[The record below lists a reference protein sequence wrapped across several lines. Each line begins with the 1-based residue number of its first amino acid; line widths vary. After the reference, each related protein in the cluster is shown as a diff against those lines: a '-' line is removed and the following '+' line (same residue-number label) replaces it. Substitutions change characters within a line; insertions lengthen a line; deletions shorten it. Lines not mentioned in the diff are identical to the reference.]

1 MNFQQLR
8 IVRETVRCHF
18 NLTEASN
25 ALFTSQ
31 SGASKHIR
39 DLEEELGV
47 ELFERRGKRILGLT
61 VAGQGLIEVIERI
74 LLDVEN
80 LKRSAHQLTHED
92 QGSLGIATT
101 HTQARYALPPIIA
114 RFKQAFPKVHLELH
128 QCGPD
133 EIVSLLKAGKV
144 DIGIATE
151 ALHEENQLFACFPFY
166 HWYHGVIVPD
176 HHPLNDGTPLTLER
190 IAEHP
195 IVTYHDGFT
204 GRARI
209 DRAFAAAEL
218 YPDIVLTALDADVI
232 KTYVEL
238 EMGVGVIASMAYHE
252 QRDRGLTLLDASALF
267 PRNTTYLALR
277 RGHFL
282 RGYAYQFLKLCRENL
297 DEETVQRVLAGR
309 QGDFA
314 GL

>member
-8 IVRETVRCHF
+8 IIRETVRRGF
-18 NLTEASN
+18 NLTEASH
-25 ALFTSQ
+25 ALYTSQ

-61 VAGQGLIEVIERI
+61 QGGAALVEIIERI
-74 LLDVEN
+74 LLDAEN

-92 QGSLGIATT
+92 QGSLAIATT

-114 RFKQAFPKVHLELH
+114 RFKQIFPKVHLELH

-151 ALHEENQLFACFPFY
+151 ALHEEGQLFACFPFY
-166 HWYHGVIVPD
+166 HWYHGVIVPEG
-176 HHPLNDGTPLTLER
+176 HPLDNGESLTLER

-195 IVTYHDGFT
+195 IVTYHEGFT

-209 DRAFAAAEL
+209 DRAFSATEVM
-218 YPDIVLTALDADVI
+218 PDIVLTALDADVI

-238 EMGVGVIASMAYHE
+238 GLGVGLIASMAYHE
-252 QRDRGLTLLDASALF
+252 ERDRGLTLLDASNLL

-282 RGYAYQFLKLCRENL
+282 RAYAYRFLQLCREDL
-297 DEETVQRVLAGR
+297 DEATVQSVLAGK
-309 QGDFA
+309 A
-314 GL
+314 A

>member
-1 MNFQQLR
+1 MNLQQLR
-8 IVRETVRCHF
+8 IVRETVRQHF

-39 DLEEELGV
+39 DLEDELGV

-61 VAGQGLIEVIERI
+61 VAGATLIEVIERI

-80 LKRSAHQLTHED
+80 LKRSAHQLAHED
-92 QGSLGIATT
+92 QGSLAIATT
-101 HTQARYALPPIIA
+101 HTQARYALPPVIA

-151 ALHEENQLFACFPFY
+151 ALHEEGQLFACFPFH
-166 HWYHGVIVPD
+166 HWHHGVIVPNG
-176 HHPLNDGTPLTLER
+176 HPLDDGALLTLER

-195 IVTYHDGFT
+195 IVTYHEGFT

-209 DRAFAAAEL
+209 DHAFEAADL
-218 YPDIVLTALDADVI
+218 VPDIVLTALDADVI

-238 EMGVGVIASMAYHE
+238 GLGVGLIASVAYHT
-252 QRDRGLTLLDASALF
+252 QRDQGLRLLDTSHLF

-282 RGYAYQFLKLCRENL
+282 RSYAYQFLSFCREDL
-297 DEETVQRVLAGR
+297 DENSVQQALSGR
-309 QGDFA
+309 A
-314 GL
+314 A

>member
-8 IVRETVRCHF
+8 IVRETVRRGF

-25 ALFTSQ
+25 ALYTSQ

-61 VAGQGLIEVIERI
+61 QGGAALVEIIERI
-74 LLDVEN
+74 LLDAEN

-92 QGSLGIATT
+92 QGSLAIATT

-114 RFKQAFPKVHLELH
+114 RFKQIFPKVHLELH

-151 ALHEENQLFACFPFY
+151 ALHEEGQLFACFPFY
-166 HWYHGVIVPD
+166 HWYHGVIVPEG
-176 HHPLNDGTPLTLER
+176 HPLDNGESLTLER

-195 IVTYHDGFT
+195 IVTYHEGFT

-209 DRAFAAAEL
+209 DRAFSAAEVM
-218 YPDIVLTALDADVI
+218 PDIVLTALDADVI

-238 EMGVGVIASMAYHE
+238 GLGVGLIASMAYHE
-252 QRDRGLTLLDASALF
+252 ERDRGLTLLDASNLL

-282 RGYAYQFLKLCRENL
+282 RAYAYRFLQLCREDL
-297 DEETVQRVLAGR
+297 DESTVQQVLAGK
-309 QGDFA
+309 A
-314 GL
+314 A

>member
-8 IVRETVRCHF
+8 IVRETVRHHF

-39 DLEEELGV
+39 DLEEELGI

-61 VAGQGLIEVIERI
+61 QAGSSLIEIIERI
-74 LLDVEN
+74 LLDAEN

-92 QGSLGIATT
+92 RGSLAIATT

-114 RFKQAFPKVHLELH
+114 RFKQVFPRVHLELH
-128 QCGPD
+128 QCGPE

-151 ALHEENQLFACFPFY
+151 ALHEESQQFACFPFY
-166 HWYHGVIVPD
+166 HWYHGVIVPEG
-176 HHPLNDGTPLTLER
+176 HPLDDGVPLTLEH
-190 IAEHP
+190 IAKHP
-195 IVTYHDGFT
+195 IVTYHEGFT

-209 DRAFAAAEL
+209 DQAFSAAGVI
-218 YPDIVLTALDADVI
+218 PDIVLTALDADVI

-238 EMGVGVIASMAYHE
+238 GLGVGLIASMAYHDH
-252 QRDRGLTLLDASALF
+252 RDQGLTLLDASDLL

-282 RGYAYQFLKLCRENL
+282 RSYAYRFLELCREDL
-297 DEETVQRVLAGR
+297 DEATVQQVLAGK
-309 QGDFA
+309 A
-314 GL
+314 A

>member
-1 MNFQQLR
+1 MPQIF
-8 IVRETVRCHF
+8 C
-18 NLTEASN
+18 S
-25 ALFTSQ
+25 ALGWQPLIEDTRSTQ
-31 SGASKHIR
+31 ELARLAEQIR
-39 DLEEELGV
+39 KLEDELGV
-47 ELFERRGKRILGLT
+47 EIFTRHGKRVRSLTEPGRIILQS
-61 VAGQGLIEVIERI
+61 VERI
-74 LLDVEN
+74 LQEVES
-80 LKRSAHQLTHED
+80 LKRVGKDYAAQD
-92 QGSLGIATT
+92 QGNLVIAAT

-128 QCGPD
+128 QCSPE

-151 ALHEENQLFACFPFY
+151 ALHEEGQLFACFPFY
-166 HWYHGVIVPD
+166 HWYHGVVVPEE
-176 HHPLNDGTPLTLER
+176 HPLNDGLPLTLAR
-190 IAEHP
+190 ITEHP
-195 IVTYHDGFT
+195 IVTYHEGFT

-209 DRAFAAAEL
+209 DTAFSAADV

-238 EMGVGVIASMAYHE
+238 GMGVGLIASMAYHE
-252 QRDRGLTLLDASALF
+252 QRDQGLKLLDASALF

-309 QGDFA
+309 P
-314 GL
+314 L

>member
-8 IVRETVRCHF
+8 IVRETVRRGF

-25 ALFTSQ
+25 ALYTSQ

-61 VAGQGLIEVIERI
+61 QGGAALVEIIERI
-74 LLDVEN
+74 LLDAEN

-92 QGSLGIATT
+92 QGSLAIATT
-101 HTQARYALPPIIA
+101 HTQARYALPPIVA
-114 RFKQAFPKVHLELH
+114 RFKQVFPKVHLELH

-151 ALHEENQLFACFPFY
+151 ALHEEGQLFACFPFY
-166 HWYHGVIVPD
+166 HWYHGVIVPQG
-176 HHPLNDGTPLTLER
+176 HPLDDGKPLTLER

-195 IVTYHDGFT
+195 IVTYHEGFT

-209 DRAFAAAEL
+209 DRAFCAAEVV
-218 YPDIVLTALDADVI
+218 PDIVLTALDADVI

-238 EMGVGVIASMAYHE
+238 GLGVGLIASMAYHE
-252 QRDRGLTLLDASALF
+252 ERDRGLTLLDASDLL

-282 RGYAYQFLKLCRENL
+282 RTYAYRFLQLCREDL
-297 DEETVQRVLAGR
+297 DELTVQQVLAGK
-309 QGDFA
+309 A
-314 GL
+314 E

>member
-8 IVRETVRCHF
+8 IIRETVRRGF

-25 ALFTSQ
+25 ALYTSQ

-61 VAGQGLIEVIERI
+61 QGGATLVEIIERI
-74 LLDVEN
+74 LLDAEN

-92 QGSLGIATT
+92 QGSLAIATT

-114 RFKQAFPKVHLELH
+114 RFKQIFPKVHLELH

-151 ALHEENQLFACFPFY
+151 ALHEEGQLFACFPFY
-166 HWYHGVIVPD
+166 HWYHGVIVPEG
-176 HHPLNDGTPLTLER
+176 HPLDNGESLTLER

-195 IVTYHDGFT
+195 IVTYHEGFT

-209 DRAFAAAEL
+209 DRAFSAAEVM
-218 YPDIVLTALDADVI
+218 PDIVLTALDADVI

-238 EMGVGVIASMAYHE
+238 GLGVGLIASMAYHE
-252 QRDRGLTLLDASALF
+252 ERDRGLTLLDASNLL

-282 RGYAYQFLKLCRENL
+282 RAYAYRFLQLCREDL
-297 DEETVQRVLAGR
+297 DESTVQQVLAGK
-309 QGDFA
+309 A
-314 GL
+314 A

>member
-8 IVRETVRCHF
+8 IVRETVRHHF

-61 VAGQGLIEVIERI
+61 HAGTSLLEIIERI
-74 LLDVEN
+74 LLNAEN

-92 QGSLGIATT
+92 QGILAIATT
-101 HTQARYALPPIIA
+101 HTPAHYVLPPIIA
-114 RFKQAFPKVHLELH
+114 RFKQAFPKVHLEIH

-144 DIGIATE
+144 DIGIGPE
-151 ALHEENQLFACFPFY
+151 ALDKEEQQFACFPFY
-166 HWYHGVIVPD
+166 HWYHGVIVPKG
-176 HHPLNDGTPLTLER
+176 HPLDDGQPLTLAR
-190 IAEHP
+190 IANHP
-195 IVTYHDGFT
+195 IITYHEGVK

-209 DRAFAAAEL
+209 DKAFTSAEL
-218 YPDIVLTALDADVI
+218 MPDVVLTALDSDVI

-238 EMGVGVIASMAYHE
+238 GLGVGLIASMAYHE
-252 QRDRGLTLLDASALF
+252 DRDRGLKLLDASDLL
-267 PRNTTYLALR
+267 PRNITYLALR
-277 RGHFL
+277 RERFLRSFAYHFL
-282 RGYAYQFLKLCRENL
+282 QLCHSDL
-297 DEETVQRVLAGR
+297 DAATIQQVLAGN
-309 QGDFA
+309 QA
-314 GL
+314 

>member
-1 MNFQQLR
+1 MNLQQLR
-8 IVRETVRCHF
+8 IVRETVRQHF

-39 DLEEELGV
+39 DLEDELGV

-61 VAGQGLIEVIERI
+61 VAGATLIEVIERI

-80 LKRSAHQLTHED
+80 LKRSAHQLAHED
-92 QGSLGIATT
+92 QGSLAIATT
-101 HTQARYALPPIIA
+101 HTQARYALPPVIT

-151 ALHEENQLFACFPFY
+151 ALHEEGHLFACFPFH
-166 HWYHGVIVPD
+166 HWHHGVVVPSG
-176 HHPLNDGTPLTLER
+176 HPLDNGAPLTLER

-195 IVTYHDGFT
+195 IVTYHEGFT

-209 DRAFAAAEL
+209 DLAFEAADL
-218 YPDIVLTALDADVI
+218 VPDIVLTALDADVI

-238 EMGVGVIASMAYHE
+238 GLGVGLIASVAYHT
-252 QRDRGLTLLDASALF
+252 QRDQGLRLLDASHLF

-282 RGYAYQFLKLCRENL
+282 RSYAYQFLSFCREDL
-297 DEETVQRVLAGR
+297 DESSVQQALSGR
-309 QGDFA
+309 A
-314 GL
+314 A

>member
-8 IVRETVRCHF
+8 IIRETVRRGF

-25 ALFTSQ
+25 ALYTSQ

-61 VAGQGLIEVIERI
+61 QGGAALVEIIERI
-74 LLDVEN
+74 LLDAEN

-92 QGSLGIATT
+92 QGSLAIATT

-114 RFKQAFPKVHLELH
+114 RFKQIFPKVHLELH

-151 ALHEENQLFACFPFY
+151 ALHEEGQLFACFPFY
-166 HWYHGVIVPD
+166 HWYHGVIVPEG
-176 HHPLNDGTPLTLER
+176 HPLDNGESLTLER

-195 IVTYHDGFT
+195 IVTYHEGFT

-209 DRAFAAAEL
+209 DRAFSAAEVM
-218 YPDIVLTALDADVI
+218 PDIVLTALDADVI

-238 EMGVGVIASMAYHE
+238 GLGVGLIASMAYHE
-252 QRDRGLTLLDASALF
+252 ERDRGLTLLDASNLL

-282 RGYAYQFLKLCRENL
+282 RAYAYRFLQLCREDL
-297 DEETVQRVLAGR
+297 DEATVQSVLAGK
-309 QGDFA
+309 A
-314 GL
+314 A

>member
-1 MNFQQLR
+1 MNLQQLR
-8 IVRETVRCHF
+8 IVRETVRKDF

-39 DLEEELGV
+39 DLEDELGV

-61 VAGQGLIEVIERI
+61 VAGRALIEVIERI
-74 LLDVEN
+74 LLDTEN
-80 LKRSAHQLTHED
+80 LKRSAHQLAHED
-92 QGSLGIATT
+92 QGSLAIATT
-101 HTQARYALPPIIA
+101 HTQARYALPPIVA
-114 RFKQAFPKVHLELH
+114 RFKQVFPKVHLELH

-151 ALHEENQLFACFPFY
+151 ALHEQGQLFACFPFY
-166 HWYHGVIVPD
+166 HWYHAVIVPEG
-176 HHPLNDGTPLTLER
+176 HALNDGAALTLER
-190 IAEHP
+190 IADYP
-195 IVTYHDGFT
+195 IVTYHEGFT

-209 DRAFAAAEL
+209 DEAFAAADVV
-218 YPDIVLTALDADVI
+218 PDIVLTALDADVI

-238 EMGVGVIASMAYHE
+238 ELGVGLIASMAYHE
-252 QRDRGLTLLDASALF
+252 KRDAGLSLLDVSALF

-282 RGYAYQFLKLCRENL
+282 RGYAYQFLQFCRDDL
-297 DEETVQRVLAGR
+297 DEATVQQVMAG
-309 QGDFA
+309 DEP
-314 GL
+314 

>member
-1 MNFQQLR
+1 MNLQQLR
-8 IVRETVRCHF
+8 IVRETVRQRF

-39 DLEEELGV
+39 DLEDELGV

-61 VAGQGLIEVIERI
+61 VAGGSLIEVIERI
-74 LLDVEN
+74 LLDIEN
-80 LKRSAHQLTHED
+80 LKRSAHQFAHQD
-92 QGSLGIATT
+92 QGSLAIATT
-101 HTQARYALPPIIA
+101 HTQARYALPSIIA

-151 ALHEENQLFACFPFY
+151 ALHEEGQLFACFPFH
-166 HWYHGVIVPD
+166 HWHHSVIVPEG
-176 HHPLNDGTPLTLER
+176 HPLEDGEPLTLER
-190 IAEHP
+190 IADYP
-195 IVTYHDGFT
+195 IVTYHEGFT

-209 DRAFAAAEL
+209 DRAFESAEVV
-218 YPDIVLTALDADVI
+218 PDIVLTALDADVI

-238 EMGVGVIASMAYHE
+238 GLGVGVIASVAYHE
-252 QRDRGLTLLDASALF
+252 QRDRGLSLLDTSHLF

-282 RGYAYQFLKLCRENL
+282 RSYAYRFLNFCRDDL
-297 DEETVQRVLAGR
+297 DESRVQQVLAGR
-309 QGDFA
+309 SD
-314 GL
+314 

>member
-1 MNFQQLR
+1 MGAPDVNFQQLR
-8 IVRETVRCHF
+8 IVRETVRQGF

-25 ALFTSQ
+25 ALYTSQ

-61 VAGQGLIEVIERI
+61 QAGTSLLDIVERI
-74 LLDVEN
+74 LLDAEN

-92 QGSLGIATT
+92 QGSLAIATT

-114 RFKQAFPKVHLELH
+114 RFKQAFPKVHLALH

-133 EIVSLLKAGKV
+133 EIVALLKSGKV

-151 ALHEENQLFACFPFY
+151 ALHEEGQLFACFPFY
-166 HWYHGVIVPD
+166 HWYHGVIVPEG
-176 HHPLNDGTPLTLER
+176 HPLADGEPLTLER
-190 IAEHP
+190 IAGHP
-195 IVTYHDGFT
+195 IVTYHEGFT

-209 DRAFAAAEL
+209 DQAFSSADL
-218 YPDIVLTALDADVI
+218 VTDIVLTALDADVI

-238 EMGVGVIASMAYHE
+238 GLGVGLIASMAYHE
-252 QRDRGLTLLDASALF
+252 ERDRGLALLDASELL

-282 RGYAYQFLKLCRENL
+282 RTYAYRFLQLCREDL
-297 DEETVQRVLAGR
+297 DEGTVQRVLAGKV
-309 QGDFA
+309 A
-314 GL
+314 

>member
-8 IVRETVRCHF
+8 IIRETVRRGF

-25 ALFTSQ
+25 ALYTSQ

-61 VAGQGLIEVIERI
+61 QGGAALVEIIERI
-74 LLDVEN
+74 LLDAEN

-92 QGSLGIATT
+92 QGSLAIATT

-114 RFKQAFPKVHLELH
+114 RFKQIFPKVHLELH

-151 ALHEENQLFACFPFY
+151 ALHEEGQLFACFPFY
-166 HWYHGVIVPD
+166 HWYHGVIVPEG
-176 HHPLNDGTPLTLER
+176 HPLDNGESLTLER

-195 IVTYHDGFT
+195 IVTYHEGFT

-209 DRAFAAAEL
+209 DRAFSATEVM
-218 YPDIVLTALDADVI
+218 PDIVLTALDADVI

-238 EMGVGVIASMAYHE
+238 GLGVGLIASMAYHE
-252 QRDRGLTLLDASALF
+252 ERDRGLTLLDASNLL

-282 RGYAYQFLKLCRENL
+282 RAYAYRFLQLCREDL
-297 DEETVQRVLAGR
+297 DEATVQSVLAGK
-309 QGDFA
+309 A
-314 GL
+314 A

>member
-1 MNFQQLR
+1 MPNVNFQQLR
-8 IVRETVRCHF
+8 IVRETVRKGF

-25 ALFTSQ
+25 ALYTSQ

-61 VAGQGLIEVIERI
+61 QAGSSLVEIIERI
-74 LLDVEN
+74 LLDAEN

-92 QGSLGIATT
+92 QGSLAIATT

-133 EIVSLLKAGKV
+133 EIVSMLKAGKV

-151 ALHEENQLFACFPFY
+151 ALHEEGQLFACFPFY
-166 HWYHGVIVPD
+166 HWYHGVIVPAG
-176 HHPLNDGTPLTLER
+176 HPLDDGKPLSLER

-195 IVTYHDGFT
+195 IVTYHEGFT

-209 DRAFAAAEL
+209 DQAFSAVDVM
-218 YPDIVLTALDADVI
+218 PDIVLTALDADVI

-238 EMGVGVIASMAYHE
+238 GLGVGLIASMAYHD
-252 QRDRGLTLLDASALF
+252 QRDQGLTLLDASDLL

-282 RGYAYQFLKLCRENL
+282 RSYAYRFLELCREDL
-297 DEETVQRVLAGR
+297 DEATVQSVLAGK
-309 QGDFA
+309 A
-314 GL
+314 A

>member
-1 MNFQQLR
+1 MNIQQLR
-8 IVRETVRCHF
+8 IVRETVRQHF

-61 VAGQGLIEVIERI
+61 VAGSTLIDCIERI

-92 QGSLGIATT
+92 QGSLAIATT

-128 QCGPD
+128 QCGPE
-133 EIVSLLKAGKV
+133 EIVSMLKAGKV
-144 DIGIATE
+144 DVGIATE
-151 ALHEENQLFACFPFY
+151 ALNEEGQLFACFPFY
-166 HWYHGVIVPD
+166 HWYHGVVVPEE
-176 HHPLNDGTPLTLER
+176 HPLNDGYPLTLER
-190 IAEHP
+190 ITQHP
-195 IVTYHDGFT
+195 IVTYHEGFT

-209 DRAFAAAEL
+209 DTAFSAANA

-238 EMGVGVIASMAYHE
+238 GMGVGLIASMAYHE
-252 QRDRGLTLLDASALF
+252 QRDQGLKLLDASSLF

-309 QGDFA
+309 PD
-314 GL
+314 

>member
-1 MNFQQLR
+1 MNLQQLR
-8 IVRETVRCHF
+8 IVRETVRHRF
-18 NLTEASN
+18 NLTEAAN

-61 VAGQGLIEVIERI
+61 MAGSTLLEIIERI
-74 LLDVEN
+74 LLDAEN

-92 QGSLGIATT
+92 QGSLAIATT
-101 HTQARYALPPIIA
+101 HTQARYALPPVIA

-133 EIVSLLKAGKV
+133 EIVSMLKAGKV

-151 ALHEENQLFACFPFY
+151 ALHKEGQQFACFPFY
-166 HWYHGVIVPD
+166 HWYHGVIVPEG
-176 HHPLNDGTPLTLER
+176 HPLDDGQPLTLSR
-190 IAEHP
+190 IAAHP
-195 IVTYHDGFT
+195 IVTYHEGFT
-204 GRARI
+204 RRARI
-209 DRAFAAAEL
+209 DQAFSSSEL
-218 YPDIVLTALDADVI
+218 VPDIVLTALDADVI

-238 EMGVGVIASMAYHE
+238 GLGVGVIASMAYHE
-252 QRDRGLTLLDASALF
+252 DRDRGLRLLDASELL

-282 RGYAYQFLKLCRENL
+282 RSFAYHFLQLCRSDL
-297 DEETVQRVLAGR
+297 DEAAVQQRLAGNP
-309 QGDFA
+309 A
-314 GL
+314 

>member
-1 MNFQQLR
+1 MVPDVNFQQLR
-8 IVRETVRCHF
+8 IVRETVRKGF

-61 VAGQGLIEVIERI
+61 QAGSALIEIIERI
-74 LLDVEN
+74 LLDTEN

-92 QGSLGIATT
+92 QGSLAIATT

-114 RFKQAFPKVHLELH
+114 RFKQAFPKVHLALH
-128 QCGPD
+128 QCGPG
-133 EIVSLLKAGKV
+133 EIVSLLKSGKV

-151 ALHEENQLFACFPFY
+151 ALHEEGQQFACFPFY
-166 HWYHGVIVPD
+166 HWYHGVIVPEG
-176 HHPLNDGTPLTLER
+176 HPLADGEPLTLAR

-195 IVTYHDGFT
+195 IVTYHEGFT

-209 DRAFAAAEL
+209 DQAFSSADL
-218 YPDIVLTALDADVI
+218 VPDIVLTALDADVI

-238 EMGVGVIASMAYHE
+238 GLGVGLIASMAYHE
-252 QRDRGLTLLDASALF
+252 QRDQGLTLLDASDLL

-282 RGYAYQFLKLCRENL
+282 RTYAYRFLELCREDL
-297 DEETVQRVLAGR
+297 DEATVQQVLSGKA
-309 QGDFA
+309 A
-314 GL
+314 

>member
-8 IVRETVRCHF
+8 IVRETVRKGF

-61 VAGQGLIEVIERI
+61 QAGSALIEIIERI
-74 LLDVEN
+74 LLDTEN

-92 QGSLGIATT
+92 QGSLAIATT

-114 RFKQAFPKVHLELH
+114 RFKQAFPKVHLALH
-128 QCGPD
+128 QCGPG
-133 EIVSLLKAGKV
+133 EIVSLLKSGKV

-151 ALHEENQLFACFPFY
+151 ALHEEGQQFACFPFY
-166 HWYHGVIVPD
+166 HWYHGVIVPEG
-176 HHPLNDGTPLTLER
+176 HPLADGEPLTLAR

-195 IVTYHDGFT
+195 IVTYHEGFT

-209 DRAFAAAEL
+209 DQAFSSADL
-218 YPDIVLTALDADVI
+218 VPDIVLTALDADVI

-238 EMGVGVIASMAYHE
+238 GLGVGLIASMAYHE
-252 QRDRGLTLLDASALF
+252 QRDQGLTLLDASDLL

-282 RGYAYQFLKLCRENL
+282 RTYAYRFLELCREDL
-297 DEETVQRVLAGR
+297 DEATVQQVLSGKA
-309 QGDFA
+309 A
-314 GL
+314 

>member
-8 IVRETVRCHF
+8 IVRETVRHGF

-25 ALFTSQ
+25 ALYTSQ

-61 VAGQGLIEVIERI
+61 QAGALLVEIVERI
-74 LLDVEN
+74 LLDAEN
-80 LKRSAHQLTHED
+80 LKRSAHQLTHQD
-92 QGSLGIATT
+92 QGSLAIATT

-151 ALHEENQLFACFPFY
+151 ALHEEGQLFACFPFY
-166 HWYHGVIVPD
+166 HWYHGVIVPEGHALD
-176 HHPLNDGTPLTLER
+176 DGEPLTLER
-190 IAEHP
+190 IAAHP
-195 IVTYHDGFT
+195 IVTYHAGFT

-209 DRAFAAAEL
+209 DRTFSSADL
-218 YPDIVLTALDADVI
+218 VPDIVLTALDADVI

-238 EMGVGVIASMAYHE
+238 GLGVGLIASMAYHE
-252 QRDRGLTLLDASALF
+252 ERDRGLTLLDASSLL

-282 RGYAYQFLKLCRENL
+282 RNYAYRFLELCREDLN
-297 DEETVQRVLAGR
+297 EAMVQQVLANKVG
-309 QGDFA
+309 
-314 GL
+314 